1 MGVCMVKIKRGLDIP
16 ISGSPAQ
23 QIHDIS
29 SIRSVALL
37 GVDYHGMMPSM
48 KVADGDRV
56 LKGQVLFAD
65 KKNPRVQ
72 FTAPVTGRVRAIN
85 RGARRVFQ
93 SLVID
98 VESGSNEAVEF
109 RSYNRLQIKNMD
121 RDSAVEQLLASGLW
135 TAIRARP
142 FNKIANPDI
151 TPAAIFVNAM
161 DTNPLSADP
170 APIIK
175 AEQQAFED
183 GLSLVARLA
192 PKIYVCKDVHA
203 GITTGDFN
211 AHDFSGPH
219 PAGLVGTHIHFLE
232 PVSAGK
238 TVWHVGYQDVI
249 AIGKLFSSGQID
261 SNRVIA
267 LAGPSVKQPRL
278 LRIQSGSS
286 LHDLTTG
293 ELNGSNNRII
303 SGSVLSGRTAQGVEA
318 WLGRYH
324 LQVSVLKEGV
334 DREFVH
340 YIKPGTQRFSQLGIY
355 VGKWLQKSFPMTTS
369 TNGSPRA
376 MVPVGVYEEIMPLD
390 ILPTPLL
397 RYLLVGDTDTAQ
409 ALGCLELDEEDLG
422 LCTFVC
428 PGKYEYGPILRDVL
442 DRIEK
447 EG

>member
-1 MGVCMVKIKRGLDIP
+1 MIKIKRGLDIP
-16 ISGSPAQ
+16 IAGAPLQ
-23 QIHDIS
+23 QISDAGS
-29 SIRSVALL
+29 MRSVALL
-37 GVDYHGMMPSM
+37 GADYHGMMPTM
-48 KVADGDRV
+48 KVAEGDRV
-56 LKGQVLFAD
+56 IKGQPLFAD
-65 KKNPRVQ
+65 KKNPRVL

-98 VESGSNEAVEF
+98 IEAGSDEAVEF
-109 RSYNRLQIKNMD
+109 RSYNRAQIQNMD
-121 RDSAVEQLLASGLW
+121 RDSAIEQLLASGLW

-142 FNKIANPDI
+142 FNKVANPDS
-151 TPAAIFVNAM
+151 TPVAVFVNAM
-161 DTNPLSADP
+161 DSNPLAADP
-170 APIIK
+170 APIIQ

-183 GLSLVARLA
+183 GLSLIARLA
-192 PKIYVCKDVHA
+192 PKMYVCKHA
-203 GITTGDFN
+203 RDTFGTGAFN

-232 PVSAGK
+232 PASAQK

-249 AIGKLFSSGQID
+249 AIGKLFSTGRLD
-261 SNRVIA
+261 SSRVIA

-278 LRIQSGSS
+278 LRTLIGAS
-286 LHDLTTG
+286 LQDLTTG
-293 ELNGSNNRII
+293 ELNGSHNRIV

-324 LQVSVLKEGV
+324 LQVSVLAEGV
-334 DREFVH
+334 EREFIH
-340 YIKPGTQRFSQLGIY
+340 YLKPGATRFSQLGIY
-355 VGKWLQKSFPMTTS
+355 VGKFLKKTFPMTTS

-390 ILPTPLL
+390 ILPTQLL

>member
-1 MGVCMVKIKRGLDIP
+1 MVKIKRGLDIP
-16 ISGSPAQ
+16 ISGVPSQ
-23 QIHDIS
+23 QISVVS
-29 SIRSVALL
+29 SIRSVALV
-37 GVDYHGMMPSM
+37 GADYHGMMPTM
-48 KVADGDRV
+48 KVAEGDRV
-56 LKGQVLFAD
+56 IKGQPLFAD
-65 KKNPRVQ
+65 KKKPRVL

-98 VESGSNEAVEF
+98 IEAGSEEAVEF
-109 RSYNRLQIKNMD
+109 RSYNRAQIQNMD
-121 RDSAVEQLLASGLW
+121 RDSAIEQLLQSGLW

-142 FNKIANPDI
+142 FSKIANPDQ
-151 TPAAIFVNAM
+151 TPHAVFVTAI

-170 APIIK
+170 APIIQ

-192 PKIYVCKDVHA
+192 PKIYICRDGQA
-203 GITTGDFN
+203 QFSTGAFN
-211 AHDFSGPH
+211 AHEFSGPH

-232 PVSAGK
+232 PVSASRH
-238 TVWHVGYQDVI
+238 VWHLGYQDVI
-249 AIGKLFSSGQID
+249 AIGKLFSTGRLDNS
-261 SNRVIA
+261 RVVA

-278 LRIQSGSS
+278 VRIPMGAS
-286 LHDLTTG
+286 LQDLTTG
-293 ELNGSNNRII
+293 ELNGSNNRLV
-303 SGSVLSGRTAQGVEA
+303 SGSVLSGRTAHGVEA

-324 LQVSVLKEGV
+324 LQVSVLPEGTE
-334 DREFVH
+334 REFIH
-340 YIKPGTQRFSQLGIY
+340 YLKPGAGRFSKLGIY
-355 VGKWLQKSFPMTTS
+355 IGKWLKKSFPMTTS

-390 ILPTPLL
+390 ILPTQLL